1 MQRILT
7 LLLALT
13 LPVACA
19 WASDLEKEA
28 RWRAQ
33 IVDSLMDGEVVD
45 LKVGE
50 HEVLALYTPA
60 DDAEGRAAI
69 VVHGI
74 GVHPDWPQ
82 VVYPLRTRLP
92 TAGWST
98 LSVQMPIL
106 PNEAESEAYAPLFDE
121 VAPRLD
127 AAIAYLKDQGYSD
140 IVIIA
145 HSLGASMASHYLAQ
159 HPEAVSGFVAIG
171 LSGGAADPRMN
182 SLETLKGVKVPT
194 LDLYGQNDLEAV
206 VTTHAERAAAAAGN
220 PGYSQAQVPGAD
232 HFFDGEEDGLV
243 ETVEAWLAERG

>member
-13 LPVACA
+13 LAPAGA

-33 IVDSLMDGEVVD
+33 VEDALMDGEVVD
-45 LKVGE
+45 LKVGD
-50 HEVLALYTPA
+50 HDVFALYTPA
-60 DDAEGRAAI
+60 GDAQGRAAV

-92 TAGWST
+92 AAGWST

-106 PNEAESEAYAPLFDE
+106 PNEAESKDYAPLFDE

-127 AAIAYLKDQGYSD
+127 AAVAYLKGQGYSD
-140 IVIIA
+140 IVIVA
-145 HSLGASMASHYLAQ
+145 HSLGASMASYYLAQ
-159 HPEAVSGFVAIG
+159 HPQAAAGLVAIG
-171 LSGGAADPRMN
+171 VSGGAADPRMN
-182 SLETLKGVKVPT
+182 SLETLKGLKVPT

-206 VTTHAERAAAAAGN
+206 VATHAERAAAAAGN

-232 HFFDGEEDGLV
+232 HFFDGEEDALV
-243 ETVEAWLAERG
+243 ETVSAWLTARP